1 MTSGAEGHR
10 SSGRA
15 APTRTGPTSIDP
27 AVTSGASGHRSSGR
41 AAPKPTAP
49 ASIREPA
56 RDTPLLAETDVLVVG
71 GGSAGAAAAIAAA
84 RTGADTMLVERHG
97 ALGGLATGGL
107 IILLLTLDDGD
118 GRQVIRGLCQEVTDR
133 VAGRGAAF
141 FPPQGEWGS
150 TDPAT
155 IERDRRWGLVWG
167 SPPHKVR
174 YSVAYDPE
182 ELRFALNE
190 MVTGAGVRLL
200 FHAWACEPIFSSAGA
215 GGVEGRRI
223 DAVAFQG
230 KRGRFAIR
238 AKVVI
243 DATGDG
249 DLFAAAGCAH
259 DTEKI
264 LPWLWFRMG
273 GVRDLDRALDQ
284 GGWYFRTV
292 GDGQVLLPWGAT
304 EKIGRKIDATDPED
318 LTFAELECRKLVMQE
333 IDRLRA
339 EVPEF
344 KHAHVCEIARDLG
357 ITESRRLRGA
367 YVLAR
372 DDMNRDFPDAIAVT
386 GHWTKYGVTYAIP
399 FRSLRTDEVENLL
412 VAGRCISVDHRTH
425 HATKEIPPSMATG
438 EAAGTAAALAVRSGT
453 PLRDLAVDELRARLR
468 SAGAIVDR
476 PA

>member
-1 MTSGAEGHR
+1 VTAR
-10 SSGRA
+10 
-15 APTRTGPTSIDP
+15 PSI
-27 AVTSGASGHRSSGR
+27 T
-41 AAPKPTAP
+41 
-49 ASIREPA
+49 EPA
-56 RDTPLLAETDVLVVG
+56 RQTPVLAETEVLVVG
-71 GGSAGAAAAIAAA
+71 GGAAGTAAAIAAA

-107 IILLLTLDDGD
+107 IILLLTLDDGE

-133 VAGRGAAF
+133 IAARGAAV
-141 FPPQGEWGS
+141 FPSASEWGS
-150 TDPAT
+150 TDAAA

-190 MVTGAGVRLL
+190 MTTGAGVRLL
-200 FHAWACEPIFSSAGA
+200 LHAWACEPIMSTTSSAAGA
-215 GGVEGRRI
+215 DTRRI
-223 DAVAFQG
+223 TAVAFQG

-238 AKVVI
+238 ARVVI

-259 DTEKI
+259 ESEKV

-273 GVRDLDRALDQ
+273 GVHDVEQALTD
-284 GGWYFRTV
+284 GGWYFRTL
-292 GDGQVLLPWGAT
+292 GEGQVLLPWGAT

-318 LTFAELECRKLVMQE
+318 LTFAEIECRRLVMQE

-339 EVPEF
+339 EVPAF
-344 KHAHVCEIARDLG
+344 RDAHVCEIARDLG

-367 YVLAR
+367 YVLTR
-372 DDMNRDFPDAIAVT
+372 DDVNRDFDDAIAIT

-399 FRSLRTDEVENLL
+399 FRSLRTDEIDNLL

-438 EAAGTAAALAVRSGT
+438 EAAGIAAALAVR
-453 PLRDLAVDELRARLR
+453 RDVALAALPVAELRERLR
-468 SAGAIVDR
+468 TAGAIVDR
-476 PA
+476 PS

>member
-1 MTSGAEGHR
+1 VTAR
-10 SSGRA
+10 L
-15 APTRTGPTSIDP
+15 SI
-27 AVTSGASGHRSSGR
+27 T
-41 AAPKPTAP
+41 
-49 ASIREPA
+49 EPA
-56 RDTPLLAETDVLVVG
+56 RQTPLFAETDVLVVG
-71 GGSAGAAAAIAAA
+71 GGAAGTAAAIAAA
-84 RTGADTMLVERHG
+84 RHGADTMLVERHG

-107 IILLLTLDDGD
+107 IILLLTLDDGE

-133 VAGRGAAF
+133 VATRGAAF
-141 FPPQGEWGS
+141 FPPASEWGS
-150 TDPAT
+150 TDAAA

-200 FHAWACEPIFSSAGA
+200 LHAWACEPIFEAA
-215 GGVEGRRI
+215 AAATPRRI
-223 DAVAFQG
+223 AAVAFQG

-249 DLFAAAGCAH
+249 DVFAAAGCAH
-259 DTEKI
+259 ESEKI

-273 GVRDLDRALDQ
+273 GVTDVERALDQ
-284 GGWYFRTV
+284 GGWYFRTT

-304 EKIGRKIDATDPED
+304 EKLGRKIDATDPED

-344 KHAHVCEIARDLG
+344 RRAHVCEIARDLG

-367 YVLAR
+367 YVLQR
-372 DDMNRDFPDAIAVT
+372 DDMNRDFDDAIAIT

-425 HATKEIPPSMATG
+425 QATKEIPPSMATG

-453 PLRDLAVDELRARLR
+453 PLRDLAIDGLRDRLR